1 MRTKTVESSRLG
13 EERIRAFIAV
23 DTDEPKLQAAIQAI
37 QQDLRNT
44 GADLKLVEP
53 QNVHITLRFLG
64 ELPRQTLEQVKETI
78 LGLKFRPFECDF
90 TGLGAFP
97 NLNRVNV
104 VWIGIRD
111 GAKELELISENLES
125 GLRNLGFQPDRK
137 GFNPHVTLARVR
149 TGRNKSP
156 LATYIASKRDDYFAR
171 LPVSEVRL
179 KRSTLTPSG
188 PIYST
193 LHSVRAET

>member
-1 MRTKTVESSRLG
+1 MG

-37 QQDLRNT
+37 QVDLRKT

-53 QNVHITLRFLG
+53 QNVHLTLRFLG

-78 LGLKFRPFECDF
+78 SVLKYRPFDCDF

-97 NLNRVNV
+97 NLNRISV

-111 GAKELELISENLES
+111 GAKELELISEHLES

-156 LATYIASKRDDYFAR
+156 LATYIDSKRDDHFAR

-193 LHSVRAET
+193 LHSVHAES